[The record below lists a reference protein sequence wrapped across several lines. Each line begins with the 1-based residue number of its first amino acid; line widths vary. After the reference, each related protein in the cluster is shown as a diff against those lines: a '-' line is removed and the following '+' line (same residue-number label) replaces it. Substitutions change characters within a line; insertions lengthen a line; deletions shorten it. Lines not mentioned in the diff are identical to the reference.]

1 MGRRS
6 SAAPHG
12 IQTSHRARV
21 RPTSMV
27 KLTVQAPRVNPKQA
41 LLVFGML
48 DSFLYTP
55 PTFLSIS
62 VRRPT
67 NWKQR
72 GDQGRTMRKKH
83 AALHKRESGTEAQ
96 MELRWS
102 SWTAISMRVSE
113 LRAAANLGDVRE
125 HVENCLDL

>member
-48 DSFLYTP
+48 DSFLYTGAAAVP
-55 PTFLSIS
+55 VFLSI
-62 VRRPT
+62 T
-67 NWKQR
+67 NWS
-72 GDQGRTMRKKH
+72 RKV
-83 AALHKRESGTEAQ
+83 
-96 MELRWS
+96 
-102 SWTAISMRVSE
+102 I
-113 LRAAANLGDVRE
+113 N
-125 HVENCLDL
+125 